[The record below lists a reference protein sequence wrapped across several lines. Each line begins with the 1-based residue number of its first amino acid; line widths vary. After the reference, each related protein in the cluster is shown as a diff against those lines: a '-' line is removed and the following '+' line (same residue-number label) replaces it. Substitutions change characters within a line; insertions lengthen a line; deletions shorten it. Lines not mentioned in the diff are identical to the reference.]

1 MTQTTDTVEPL
12 DSPLARGKASL
23 TQILKRLTQLRT
35 EVAEDGHKIYHR
47 WQHSIRRPTFAASA
61 LNLAHYQVLRH
72 HDIRP
77 LQRDLMSY
85 GLSSLGRLEGR
96 VLATLDATATALEGI
111 LGLTPASSLDFPA
124 HKQFFRGERKLA
136 ANTAKLFGPALHGR
150 REHIMVTLASEAAE
164 SPAGLIALAK
174 LGMNVVRINCA
185 HDDAGAWQAMIDHVR
200 IAEATAN
207 HPIKILMDI
216 AGPKCR
222 TLEVAHPDK
231 NTSLNP
237 GDCLLLCR
245 NALGDHAD
253 FPFRATCS
261 LPVIER
267 LKVGDRVY
275 VDDGR
280 FGGVVEALI
289 EDGAVLRIRRAKV
302 GGGKLKPEKGL
313 NFPDTDL
320 GLSPLTAKDLT
331 DLDFVVAHA
340 DMVGY
345 SFVEKAADI
354 HLLQGE
360 FAKRRSDWE
369 RLGLVAKIETP
380 LAVTNLPE
388 IIVAAA
394 GHQPFA
400 VMIARGDLAV
410 EIGFERLAE
419 MQEEILW
426 LCEAAH
432 IPAIWA
438 TQVLESLIKTGVPSR
453 GEMTDAAMSAR
464 AECVMLNKGPNVA
477 EAVEALDR
485 LLWRMSEHQSK
496 KTPQLRALH
505 SW

>member
-1 MTQTTDTVEPL
+1 MTQMKDTTTRRT
-12 DSPLARGKASL
+12 RGEASL
-23 TQILKRLTQLRT
+23 TKILTRLTHLRA
-35 EVAEDGHKIYHR
+35 EVTKAGSEIYSQ
-47 WQHSIRRPTFAASA
+47 WKPSIRRASFATSA
-61 LNLAHYQVLRH
+61 LNLAYYHALRH
-72 HDIRP
+72 HDVRP
-77 LQRDLMSY
+77 LQRELMSY

-96 VLATLDATATALEGI
+96 VLATLDATIAALTGI
-111 LGLTPASSLDFPA
+111 LGTTPVASLNFPTRD
-124 HKQFFRGERKLA
+124 QFFRGEHKLA
-136 ANTAKLFGPALHGR
+136 INTAELFGARFGGR
-150 REHIMVTLASEAAE
+150 RTHIMVTLGSEAAE
-164 SPAGLIALAK
+164 SPASLIEFAR

-185 HDDAGAWQAMIDHVR
+185 HDDAKAWQAMIDHAR
-200 IAEATAN
+200 IAEAAAQR
-207 HPIKILMDI
+207 PIKILMDV

-222 TLEVAHPDK
+222 TAAVAHP
-231 NTSLNP
+231 NNHPHLNP
-237 GDCLLLCR
+237 GDCLLLCQK
-245 NALGDHAD
+245 ALGNHAD

-261 LPVIER
+261 LPVIDR
-267 LKVGDRVY
+267 LKTGDRVY

-280 FGGVVEALI
+280 FGGVVETLTD
-289 EDGAVLRIRRAKV
+289 DGAVLRIQRAKV
-302 GGGKLKPEKGL
+302 GGGKLRPEKGL

-320 GLSPLTAKDLT
+320 GLSPLTDKDLM
-331 DLDFVVAHA
+331 DLDFVATHA
-340 DMVGY
+340 DMIGY

-354 HLLQGE
+354 HLLQDE
-360 FAKRRSDWE
+360 LAKRRPDWN
-369 RLGLVAKIETP
+369 RLGLVAKIETSN
-380 LAVTNLPE
+380 AVKNLPE
-388 IIVAAA
+388 IIIAAA
-394 GHQPFA
+394 GRQPFA

-477 EAVEALDR
+477 QAVEALEH
-485 LLWRMSEHQSK
+485 LLRRMSEHQSK